1 MREYYSSEKNKGEIK
16 MEDEGRELT
25 EEELE
30 ELQKDIAYCNATS
43 MPQTKNEGYYSETYL
58 RLNPYYDSDY
68 AKIVFVIGDVFTFF
82 YPLLSYSAVCLEKY
96 M

>member
-1 MREYYSSEKNKGEIK
+1 

-43 MPQTKNEGYYSETYL
+43 MPQTKNDGYYSEAYS

-82 YPLLSYSAVCLEKY
+82 YPLVSYLAVCSEKY
-96 M
+96 MFVFGLV